1 MEGVLFACAALA
13 FALSPTLAPLALRCG
28 LSACLRFSPRAAV
41 GLAALSAL
49 FGHLG
54 ALAARGGLR
63 SVPPGQ
69 RLPAALSGIV
79 GGTLG
84 RMALLLFAARF
95 TGSLPLARVQALPL
109 LLLTLLALLPDR
121 LRRLPPPC
129 TPRSFALWGLSAA
142 CLSGGLGGGA
152 LALFSSAAHTGVR
165 RTSPTSG
172 PLLLSLCAQTGAL
185 LLTLLSGG
193 AQVFPARMLAAL
205 ALGAWVGGRQ
215 SQKRGKGRQRLLAAL
230 KVYAFLAALSSAEQ
244 AFALFTAG

>member
-13 FALSPTLAPLALRCG
+13 FWLSPTLAPLVLRCG
-28 LSACLRFSPRAAV
+28 LAASLRFSPRAAV
-41 GLAALSAL
+41 ALSAVSAL

-95 TGSLPLARVQALPL
+95 TGSLPLARVQAIPL
-109 LLLTLLALLPDR
+109 LLLTLLTLLPER
-121 LRRLPPPC
+121 LRRLPPPR
-129 TPRSFALWGLSAA
+129 TPRRFTLWGISAA
-142 CLSGGLGGGA
+142 LLSGGLGGGA
-152 LALFSSAAHTGVR
+152 LALFSLAAQTGVR
-165 RTSPTSG
+165 RTSPSSG
-172 PLLLSLCAQTGAL
+172 PLLLSLCAQASAL

-193 AQVFPARMLAAL
+193 AQIFPARMLAAL
-205 ALGAWVGGRQ
+205 ALGAWFGGWQ
-215 SQKRGKGRQRLLAAL
+215 SQKRGKGHQRLLTAL
-230 KVYAFLAALSSAEQ
+230 KVYAILAALSGTEQ
-244 AFALFTAG
+244 AFARFTAG